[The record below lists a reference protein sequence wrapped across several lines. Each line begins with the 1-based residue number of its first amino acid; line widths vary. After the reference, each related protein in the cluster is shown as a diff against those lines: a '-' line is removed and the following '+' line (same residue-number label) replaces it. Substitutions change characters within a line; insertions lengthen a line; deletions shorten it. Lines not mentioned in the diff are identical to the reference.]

1 MQILQEFSMKLS
13 ALLFISYRLIE
24 KLCRFRM
31 ETKLGYYLFSSLR
44 PAGFASLDNDGAYE
58 DKRSVWET
66 LRLKDNAETLVS
78 HITKMFDAG
87 EISFEN
93 SMETSIRGINCIL
106 SYDQGHRIG
115 SDNNVIH
122 NYLRACYRHAVLCPD
137 LYLRRS
143 GFGFSDE
150 SNNHRFYNLLFIAF
164 YQLHLKK
171 RVSFKPL
178 EEFIHQRLIDDSF
191 YDEGSSYYHF
201 GVVDALLKLRAYL
214 QKTSSEQDFS
224 AKFNSWLDLS
234 ERSLPYFRD
243 INFGDRDGTLIA
255 PWMPHNHKIS
265 QDDQSLNTEK
275 FHLITTSTS
284 WLCLRKQ
291 NWCKLGTQ
299 GHVHDDFGHVSY
311 ASQSSQLIDV
321 GVFLY
326 QYEPL
331 SARKKYHNF
340 PYLRSHDSISYFR
353 KFERHVPR
361 NKDVTL
367 NAGTT
372 VVKEKG
378 RDAIIERE
386 LLSDGALISDYLTS
400 TISKHNVANWRFYVT
415 GDIHVCD
422 ANERGER
429 RIEVGNDIQFT
440 LHPQMQYRVCNGHY
454 YPEYGQ
460 SKPCRVILM
469 RLKIMAQKHQKT
481 QMLTISFLQT

>member
-1 MQILQEFSMKLS
+1 MKLS
-13 ALLFISYRLIE
+13 AVLFISYRLIE
-24 KLCRFRM
+24 KLCGFRM

-44 PAGFASLDNDGAYE
+44 PAGWASPNNHEAYE

-66 LRLKDNAETLVS
+66 LRLKDNTETLVF
-78 HITKMFDAG
+78 HIKKMFHAG

-106 SYDQGHRIG
+106 SYDQGHRFG
-115 SDNNVIH
+115 TDDKVIH
-122 NYLRACYRHAVLCPD
+122 NYLKACYRHAVLCPD

-143 GFGFSDE
+143 GLIFADE

-178 EEFIHQRLIDDSF
+178 EDFIDQRLVDDSF
-191 YDEGSSYYHF
+191 FDEGSSYYHY
-201 GVVDALLKLRAYL
+201 GVVDALLKLRTYL
-214 QKTSSEQDFS
+214 RQTSPAQDFS

-255 PWMPHNHKIS
+255 PWLSHSHKSS
-265 QDDQSLNTEK
+265 QTDQSLNTEK
-275 FHLITTSTS
+275 FHLITTSAS

-291 NWCKLGTQ
+291 NWSKLGTQ

-311 ASQSSQLIDV
+311 SSQSSQLIDI
-321 GVFLY
+321 GVFKY

-340 PYLRSHDSISYFR
+340 PYVSSHDNISYIR

-361 NKDVTL
+361 NKETFL
-367 NAGTT
+367 NAGKT
-372 VVKEKG
+372 VVQEKG
-378 RDAIIERE
+378 QDALIHRE
-386 LLSDGALISDYLTS
+386 LLSDGALISDYLTT
-400 TISKHNVANWRFYVT
+400 TIIKSNVVNWRFYVT

-422 ANERGER
+422 ADERGGR

-440 LHPQMQYRVCNGHY
+440 LHPQMQYRICNGYY

-460 SKPCRVILM
+460 SKPCRVLLM
-469 RLKIMAQKHQKT
+469 RLKADAQKHQKT
-481 QMLTISFLQT
+481 QMLTISFLHTQRG